1 MEENN
6 TNSNFF
12 TNFDL
17 SKTANIEET
26 VNELFAADPVLQRQS
41 TEFSN
46 RLIKRYKHLKKWAK
60 RTGVNCYRLYDKD
73 IPEIPLAVD
82 LYQGTPMQNET
93 VTGAKA
99 PAQNAEE
106 PEKYLHI
113 ALYQR
118 PYQKDQNEEENWLKA
133 MTFAA
138 KTSLEIPFENIF
150 VKYRKKQRG
159 ENAQYEK
166 FSTQKHLICVK
177 ENDLHFKVN
186 LSDYLDTGLFFDH
199 RPLRE
204 QIKYECAGKDVL
216 NLFCYTGSFSCY
228 AALGKAKSVD
238 SVDLSKTYLDWN
250 KQNFALNGFD
260 TTQKVQNAGKTV
272 EKYRFIQEDAVNF
285 VQSAAK
291 ADEHKA
297 LRCRWDLIILDP
309 PTFSNSK
316 RLKDVF
322 DINRDWHELVNSC
335 LKCLNPGGKLYFS
348 TNSTKLKFEGSLV
361 SGTVSDITDQTVPED
376 FRNRKI
382 HRCWLIQPE

>member
-1 MEENN
+1 MEEN
-6 TNSNFF
+6 TNFF

-17 SKTANIEET
+17 SKTADIEET
-26 VNELFAADPVLQRQS
+26 VNGLFAADPVLQRQS
-41 TEFSN
+41 TEFAN
-46 RLIKRYKHLKKWAK
+46 RLVKRYKHLKKWAK
-60 RTGVNCYRLYDKD
+60 RTNVTSFRLYDKD

-82 LYQGTPMQNET
+82 LYQGAQMAGET
-93 VTGAKA
+93 FANAQVQAKTA
-99 PAQNAEE
+99 DADQL
-106 PEKYLHI
+106 EKYLHI

-118 PYQKDQNEEENWLKA
+118 PYQKDQTEEENWLKA

-138 KTSLEIPFENIF
+138 KNALEISPENIF

-177 ENDLHFKVN
+177 EENLFFKVN

-204 QIKYECAGKDVL
+204 RVKYECAGKDVL

-228 AALGKAKSVD
+228 AASGKAKSVD
-238 SVDLSKTYLDWN
+238 SVDLSKTYLDWA

-260 TTQKVQNAGKTV
+260 TTQQIQNGSKNV

-285 VQSAAK
+285 VQSAVK
-291 ADEHKA
+291 ASVEKA

-322 DINRDWHELVNSC
+322 DINRDWPELVNSC
-335 LKCLNPGGKLYFS
+335 LKCLKPGGKLYFS
-348 TNSTKLKFEGSLV
+348 TNSTKLKFDESLV
-361 SGTVSDITDQTVPED
+361 DGTVSDITDQTVPED

-382 HRCWLIQPE
+382 HRCWLIQPK